1 MNVSI
6 VVVIGFKC
14 KLVNRLRPNPVINTV
29 MKEETWISAGE
40 MLCAKTWRR
49 KDAT

>member
-1 MNVSI
+1 
-6 VVVIGFKC
+6 
-14 KLVNRLRPNPVINTV
+14 

-49 KDAT
+49 KDATQEMEGGELMPTRTAV